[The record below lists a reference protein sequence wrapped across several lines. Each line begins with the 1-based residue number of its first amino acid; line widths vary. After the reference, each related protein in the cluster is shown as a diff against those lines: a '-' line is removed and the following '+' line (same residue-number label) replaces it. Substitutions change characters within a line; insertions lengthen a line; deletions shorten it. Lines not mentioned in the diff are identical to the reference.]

1 MRSYCLRSEHAKQ
14 PLYTEKAIAGAMAGE
29 LHLHGEHLV
38 PSCSSILPGFKVVL
52 NCKKDPSKQLLSS
65 YIGSALH
72 YETHEKLLK
81 LESFGKPK
89 KCGFEQLLSLNALS

>member
-1 MRSYCLRSEHAKQ
+1 MRSYYLRSEHAKQ
-14 PLYTEKAIAGAMAGE
+14 PLYTEKAVADAMAGE

-38 PSCSSILPGFKVVL
+38 PGCSSILPSFEVVP
-52 NCKKDPSKQLLSS
+52 NCKRDPSKQLLSS
-65 YIGSALH
+65 YIKSTLH

-89 KCGFEQLLSLNALS
+89 KCGFEQLRS